1 MCIQGLDK
9 VALAQSQQV
18 THTTVAG
25 RDQLFQVKGM
35 MGETVRAKQNQVKSR
50 SRRAVSEHQSKE
62 KIVCQMQLKE
72 GRVRDGGV
80 TF

>member
-1 MCIQGLDK
+1 MVSATRLGWISFEKSTGDTLMQLE
-9 VALAQSQQV
+9 
-18 THTTVAG
+18 
-25 RDQLFQVKGM
+25 LFQVKGM

-72 GRVRDGGV
+72 GGEMDGGV